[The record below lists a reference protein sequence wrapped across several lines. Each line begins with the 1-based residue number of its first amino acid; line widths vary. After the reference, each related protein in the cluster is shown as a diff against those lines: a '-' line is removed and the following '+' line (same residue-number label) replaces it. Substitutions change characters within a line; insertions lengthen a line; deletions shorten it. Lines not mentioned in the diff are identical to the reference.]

1 MATVVGRRQASGG
14 GRGFA
19 LLTVAP
25 ATLLLVGISVFPLLW
40 ALRLSFM
47 QDSLLAVAQP
57 RFTGVSNY
65 AHLLH
70 DSLFWT
76 SLGVTAVFAAS
87 VITVQ
92 LVVGVAIA
100 LALDRLPRYQQV
112 IATILLIP
120 SILSPSV
127 VSFQW
132 RQLFDYNSGVL
143 NYVLRLLHLPLQGW
157 TASARG
163 ALPAL
168 VLVDFWEWTPFMV
181 LLIFAGIK
189 SLPRPVFEAAR
200 VDGSS
205 GWQVI
210 AFHTIPM
217 LRRVIAIAI
226 ILRLIAA
233 FKIFDII
240 YVLTAGGPGTSTESL
255 AFYNYVQG
263 FRYFDLGYAT
273 AMAFVTL
280 ILITVLARVILGFM
294 ERPIGR
300 PAAQGIG

>member
-14 GRGFA
+14 GRRFA

-25 ATLLLVGISVFPLLW
+25 ATLLLVGISIFPLLW

-47 QDSLLAVAQP
+47 QDSLLSVAAP
-57 RFTGVSNY
+57 RFIGFGNY
-65 AHLLH
+65 AHLFH
-70 DSLFWT
+70 DSLFWS
-76 SLGVTAVFAAS
+76 SLGVTAVFAVS
-87 VITVQ
+87 VITIQ
-92 LVVGVAIA
+92 LVVGLAVA

-112 IATILLIP
+112 VATVLLIP

-132 RQLFDYNSGVL
+132 RQLFDYTSGVL
-143 NYVLRLLHLPLQGW
+143 NYVLGVLHLPLQAW

-163 ALPAL
+163 ALPSL

-189 SLPRPVFEAAR
+189 SLPRSVFEAAR
-200 VDGSS
+200 IDGSS
-205 GWQVI
+205 SWQVTI
-210 AFHTIPM
+210 FQTIPL
-217 LRRVIAIAI
+217 LRRVIAIAV

-240 YVLTAGGPGTSTESL
+240 YSLTAGGPGTSTESL
-255 AFYNYVQG
+255 AFYTYVQG
-263 FRYFDLGYAT
+263 FRYFDLGYST

-280 ILITVLARVILGFM
+280 IMITVLARLILGFM

-300 PAAQGIG
+300 PAA

>member
-1 MATVVGRRQASGG
+1 MATVDGQREASGG
-14 GRGFA
+14 GRRFA

-25 ATLLLVGISVFPLLW
+25 ATLLLVGISIFPLLW

-47 QDSLLAVAQP
+47 QDSLLSVATP
-57 RFTGVSNY
+57 RFIGLGNY

-70 DSLFWT
+70 DKLFWT
-76 SLGVTAVFAAS
+76 SLGVTSVFAVS
-87 VITVQ
+87 VITIQ
-92 LVVGVAIA
+92 LAVGLAVA

-112 IATILLIP
+112 VATVLLIP

-132 RQLFDYNSGVL
+132 RQLFDYYSGPL
-143 NYVLRLLHLPLQGW
+143 NYFLGLLHLPLQGW
-157 TASARG
+157 TASPRG

-181 LLIFAGIK
+181 LLMFAGIK
-189 SLPRPVFEAAR
+189 SLPKPVFEAAR
-200 VDGSS
+200 IDGSS

-210 AFHTIPM
+210 IFQTIPM
-217 LRRVIAIAI
+217 LRRVIAIAV
-226 ILRLIAA
+226 ILRLISA

-240 YVLTAGGPGTSTESL
+240 YSLTAGGPGTSTESL
-255 AFYNYVQG
+255 AFYTYVQG
-263 FRYFDLGYAT
+263 FRYFDLGYST

-280 ILITVLARVILGFM
+280 ILITVLARLILGFM
-294 ERPIGR
+294 ERPVGR
-300 PAAQGIG
+300 PAA